1 MIINSFQIDEALQLK
16 PLSLEELSEARTKA
30 DARIWIDLEGFE
42 PSEFE
47 DWLDKLEV
55 KTLSRQLCLEARN
68 RAGFYPLK
76 NEILLVIPFLSKANA
91 SEQREVD
98 YLALLC
104 RENLLLT
111 AHRTSLLTEQRR
123 AEIQESHE
131 WLADRSISALVSAVM
146 NDLTQECVDRTAD
159 LKQLILAL
167 EERMDTSPNTVEAE
181 EILDIRSRLIDVGSV
196 VGDQLPPLQ
205 SLSTTDKAFFKLAD
219 ARDFINC
226 ALANLK
232 SAERTLD
239 WLDRRI
245 SDLRS
250 GFQMNAQDQ
259 TNRRL
264 NLLTIIT
271 AIFTPLSLLAGIWGM
286 NFETMPELKFPY
298 AYPIAIGL
306 MVVIG
311 VGMFRYFRHH
321 GSFD

>member
-16 PLSLEELSEARTKA
+16 PLSLEELPEARTKA
-30 DARIWIDLEGFE
+30 DARIWVDLQGFE
-42 PSEFE
+42 PGEFE

-55 KTLSRQLCLEARN
+55 KGLSRQLCLEARN

-76 NEILLVIPFLSKANA
+76 NEILLIIPFLSQANA
-91 SEQREVD
+91 SEQHNVD
-98 YLALLC
+98 YIAILC
-104 RENLLLT
+104 RETLLLT
-111 AHRTSLLTEQRR
+111 AHRTSILTPQRR

-131 WLADRSISALVSAVM
+131 WLADRSISALVSAVV
-146 NDLTQECVDRTAD
+146 NDLSQECVDRTAD
-159 LKQLILAL
+159 LKRLILAL
-167 EERMDTSPNTVEAE
+167 EERMDTGPNTVEAE
-181 EILDIRSRLIDVGSV
+181 EILDIRSKLLDVGNV

-205 SLSTTDKAFFKLAD
+205 SLSTTDRDFFKLND
-219 ARDFINC
+219 ARDFMNC

-321 GSFD
+321 GWFE

>member
-1 MIINSFQIDEALQLK
+1 MIVNSFQIDEALQLK
-16 PLSLEELSEARTKA
+16 PLSLEELSEARTTA
-30 DARIWIDLEGFE
+30 DARIWIDLQGFE

-55 KTLSRQLCLEARN
+55 KGLSRQLCLEARN

-76 NEILLVIPFLSKANA
+76 NEILLIIPFLSRANA

-104 RENLLLT
+104 RETLLLT
-111 AHRTSLLTEQRR
+111 AHRTSILTQQRR

-146 NDLTQECVDRTAD
+146 NDLSQECVDSTAD
-159 LKQLILAL
+159 LKRLILAL
-167 EERMDTSPNTVEAE
+167 EERMDRNPNTVEAE
-181 EILDIRSRLIDVGSV
+181 EILDIRSKLLDVGSV

-219 ARDFINC
+219 ARDFMNC

-232 SAERTLD
+232 SAERSLD

-245 SDLRS
+245 GDLRS
-250 GFQMNAQDQ
+250 GFQMNAQDK

-264 NLLTIIT
+264 NLLTVLS
-271 AIFTPLSLLAGIWGM
+271 AIFTPITLLAGIWGM
-286 NFETMPELKFPY
+286 NFETMPELKFPF
-298 AYPIAIGL
+298 AYPIAVGL
-306 MVVIG
+306 MVLIG
-311 VGMFRYFRHH
+311 AGMYQYFRRE
-321 GSFD
+321 GWFD

>member
-1 MIINSFQIDEALQLK
+1 MIINSFQIDETLQLK
-16 PLSLEELSEARTKA
+16 PLSIEELSEARTKA

-47 DWLDKLEV
+47 DWLDKLEI

-76 NEILLVIPFLSKANA
+76 NEILLVIPFLSKVNA
-91 SEQREVD
+91 SEQRDVD

-111 AHRTSLLTEQRR
+111 AHRTSVLTEQRR

-131 WLADRSISALVSAVM
+131 WLADRSIAALVSAVM

-205 SLSTTDKAFFKLAD
+205 SLSTTDKAFFKL
-219 ARDFINC
+219 
-226 ALANLK
+226 
-232 SAERTLD
+232 S
-239 WLDRRI
+239 
-245 SDLRS
+245 
-250 GFQMNAQDQ
+250 
-259 TNRRL
+259 
-264 NLLTIIT
+264 
-271 AIFTPLSLLAGIWGM
+271 
-286 NFETMPELKFPY
+286 
-298 AYPIAIGL
+298 
-306 MVVIG
+306 
-311 VGMFRYFRHH
+311 
-321 GSFD
+321 

>member
-76 NEILLVIPFLSKANA
+76 NEILLVVPFLSKANA

-159 LKQLILAL
+159 LKRSILAL

-205 SLSTTDKAFFKLAD
+205 SLSTTDKAFFKLND

-232 SAERTLD
+232 SAERTLA

-245 SDLRS
+245 GDLRS

-311 VGMFRYFRHH
+311 AGMYRYFRHH
-321 GSFD
+321 DWFD